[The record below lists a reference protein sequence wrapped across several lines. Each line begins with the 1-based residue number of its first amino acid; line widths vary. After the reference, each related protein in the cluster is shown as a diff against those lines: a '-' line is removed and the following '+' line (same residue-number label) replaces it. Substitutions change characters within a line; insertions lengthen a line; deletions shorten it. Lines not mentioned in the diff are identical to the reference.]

1 MNGSE
6 IIHPQMT
13 QAFHVGA
20 TFRNE
25 NNSLPNAFIQGYF
38 LLDMTGLNTQWKVVG
53 REQDGR
59 ERESC

>member
-1 MNGSE
+1 
-6 IIHPQMT
+6 MT
-13 QAFHVGA
+13 QAFRAGA

-25 NNSLPNAFIQGYF
+25 NNFLPNAFIQGYF

-53 REQDGR
+53 REQDSR